1 MTNLQFVAAP
11 DGTRLATYEFGNP
24 KGPEL
29 VLIHGFAQAHL
40 CFAPQFRSDLA
51 RDFRIVTYD
60 HRGHGASD
68 KPTDPKAYQGPEVW
82 AKDLT
87 AVMDAKGLKRPV
99 LAGWSMGG
107 RIIRQYLMR
116 FGDARLAGVNFVGA
130 LVIEDPSCRGP
141 HGPKPPQPGQLLG
154 DQIDAAIAFLDGCFA
169 IKPSEADFRVA
180 LAYNMLVPAYVR
192 QAIAGWTT
200 DPAETVAK
208 LKNVAV
214 PALISQGR
222 RDAVVLPK
230 AAEMAAATIPGA
242 RISWYDDCGHSPFCE
257 DAPRFNRELAAFVR
271 EATR

>member
-1 MTNLQFVAAP
+1 MTNMQFVTAP
-11 DGTRLATYEFGNP
+11 DGVKLATHEFGNP
-24 KGPEL
+24 TGPEL

-107 RIIRQYLMR
+107 RVIRQYLMR
-116 FGDARLAGVNFVGA
+116 FGDARLAGVNFVSS
-130 LVIEDPSCRGP
+130 LVVEDPACRGP
-141 HGPKPPQPGQLLG
+141 DGPQPIVPGQPL
-154 DQIDAAIAFLDGCFA
+154 DEQIALAIRFVDSCFA
-169 IKPSEADFRVA
+169 IKPGEAEFRVA
-180 LAYNMLVPAYVR
+180 LAYNMLVPAHVR
-192 QAIAGWTT
+192 QAIAGWST
-200 DPAETVAK
+200 DAAETVAA
-208 LKNVAV
+208 LKRMRV
-214 PALISQGR
+214 PALVTHGR
-222 RDAVVLPK
+222 KDTVVLPR
-230 AAEMAAATIPGA
+230 AAEMTVATVPGA
-242 RISWYDDCGHSPFCE
+242 RASWFGSSGHSPFCE
-257 DAPRFNRELAAFVR
+257 DTPRFNRELAGFVR